1 MKLQLIRSAHMQTAM
16 SLVMDRLGPDALIYR
31 TKTSSSGVEILA
43 GLPDENEEFQSI
55 ENSINLMANEGS
67 MPLDN
72 VQNQLNQLGSS
83 IREITKKIQLLS
95 KNSSMAEKSHN
106 NQAQLEDSE
115 LFIYLLTIGF
125 SKQSIY
131 QLFSALFK
139 KIKPDEDIRE
149 AVQKFLL
156 KNIKIS
162 KKEIIFN
169 KRICALVGP
178 TGAGKTTSIVK
189 MAIRYLQKFGKE
201 KIGVITTDKSEIS
214 IKNTLSHYC
223 NELGIDLEY
232 VSSSSELKNSI
243 NRMQHKKLIL
253 IDTHGVNQRDHI
265 AIMELINMLE
275 YADSSISVYL
285 TLQAQQQESV
295 IEDIIAKFNSPLVQG
310 CVITKMD
317 EAINLAPVISAVAIN
332 KLMVNYICHGQD
344 VQCDMYLP
352 EKSTLLSYFY
362 GPQTDNT
369 EEDELE
375 IIWPITAQMNISTM
389 NLI

>member
-16 SLVMDRLGPDALIYR
+16 SLVLERLGPEALIYR

-55 ENSINLMANEGS
+55 EHSINLIANEGNV
-67 MPLDN
+67 PLDN

-95 KNSSMAEKSHN
+95 TTAPVNEKSKHQ
-106 NQAQLEDSE
+106 QAVLEDSP
-115 LFIYLLTIGF
+115 LFIYLQNIGF
-125 SKQSIY
+125 SKNAIY
-131 QLFSALFK
+131 QLFGNLFK
-139 KIKPDEDIRE
+139 KIKPDHDIRE
-149 AVQKFLL
+149 AVQQYLL

-162 KKEIIFN
+162 KKEMIYN

-214 IKNTLSHYC
+214 IKNTLTHYC

-243 NRMQHKKLIL
+243 DRMQHKELIL

-285 TLQAQQQESV
+285 TLPAQQQESV
-295 IEDIIAKFNSPLVQG
+295 IEDIITKFNSPLVQG
-310 CVITKMD
+310 CVVTKMD
-317 EAINLAPVISAVAIN
+317 EAINLAPVISAVAVN

-344 VQCDMYLP
+344 VKSDIYLP

-362 GPQTDNT
+362 GPQVDST
-369 EEDELE
+369 EEDEFE
-375 IIWPITAQMNISTM
+375 IIWPITAKMNVSAM
-389 NLI
+389 NAI